1 MVRGSFGK
9 RVVLATTL
17 VLMVNLIAPTRVLS
31 TYSFMPIG
39 EAQAQQGGGLMNF
52 IPTLLMMFLM
62 MGAMKNNN
70 LQGEQGARANAAFMG
85 LLGAGAGGGGQAGP
99 NGGQALLNGAR
110 RLPNGATLLP
120 NGTLVLPS
128 GGMILPNGGQVLPD
142 GTMIMPNGQR
152 VPNALNLQ
160 PNLNQNP
167 LLNLLKTG
175 R

>member
-1 MVRGSFGK
+1 MMRGCFGK
-9 RVVLATTL
+9 RVVLAGTL

-31 TYSFMPIG
+31 TYTFMPIG

-99 NGGQALLNGAR
+99 NGGQALLNGA
-110 RLPNGATLLP
+110 TLLP

-128 GGMILPNGGQVLPD
+128 GGMILPDGGQVLPD

>member
-31 TYSFMPIG
+31 TYTFMPIG

-99 NGGQALLNGAR
+99 NGGQALA
-110 RLPNGATLLP
+110 NGATLLP
-120 NGTLVLPS
+120 NGTMVLPS
-128 GGMILPNGGQVLPD
+128 GGMILPNGGQVLTD

-152 VPNALNLQ
+152 VPNALQLQ
-160 PNLNQNP
+160 TKSAQNP
-167 LLNLLKTG
+167 ILNLLNTG

>member
-9 RVVLATTL
+9 RVVLAGTL

-31 TYSFMPIG
+31 TYTFMPIG
-39 EAQAQQGGGLMNF
+39 EAQAQQDGGPMNF
-52 IPTLLMMFLM
+52 ILPLLMMFLM

-70 LQGEQGARANAAFMG
+70 LQGEQGARANDAFMG

-99 NGGQALLNGAR
+99 NGGQALANGAR

-142 GTMIMPNGQR
+142 GTMVMPNGQR